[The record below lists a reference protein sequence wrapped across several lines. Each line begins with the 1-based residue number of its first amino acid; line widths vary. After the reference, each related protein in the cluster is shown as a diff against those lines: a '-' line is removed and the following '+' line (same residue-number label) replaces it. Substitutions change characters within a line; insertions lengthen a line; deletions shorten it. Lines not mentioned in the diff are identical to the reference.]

1 LGGELVGVVGA
12 IVVADELVAVDV
24 AEADVV
30 VWCVFVA
37 GVYTGFVAGYAGVY
51 DAGGV
56 LVGGF

>member
-37 GVYTGFVAGYAGVY
+37 GVYAGFVAGYAGVY
-51 DAGGV
+51 DAGGG